1 MKPLN
6 RPRITIPLQ
15 VIWLVL
21 IFVGI
26 ASAIALPSCSL
37 SSSRFSSSASPSSPI
52 SPSSTLPSQP
62 PRSHPMSLSVTA
74 ADSGKSLE
82 VSSGDTLSLQLPE
95 NPTTGYRWAVQSPE
109 NQNLELQSSEFSPP
123 SSGIGG
129 SGQRVFTFRA
139 KSSGTA
145 NLQLKEWREWEGD
158 RSILNRFELTVRVK

>member
-1 MKPLN
+1 
-6 RPRITIPLQ
+6 
-15 VIWLVL
+15 
-21 IFVGI
+21 
-26 ASAIALPSCSL
+26 
-37 SSSRFSSSASPSSPI
+37 
-52 SPSSTLPSQP
+52 
-62 PRSHPMSLSVTA
+62 MSLSVTA

-145 NLQLKEWREWEGD
+145 TLQLKEWREWEGD